1 VPEDLMIYYSVAL
14 YERVGE
20 GQRLWQKK
28 MLFKRD
34 IVRKGGI
41 FRKKR
46 SWCLGWRIRG
56 RRRWWRRWSLG
67 RWCRGIK
74 LTAV

>member
-1 VPEDLMIYYSVAL
+1 MIYYSVAL
-14 YERVGE
+14 YERVGSGE
-20 GQRLWQKK
+20 RLWQKK

-46 SWCLGWRIRG
+46 SWCLGWRTG
-56 RRRWWRRWSLG
+56 RRATARWWQHWSSG